1 VVNDWH
7 AEWDALPAAEQAAK
21 KARQGVRYAALE
33 ALDVMDSDTMQPVA
47 RDGATMGEVMMR
59 GNVVMKGYLKNP
71 TASAKAFAGGW
82 FHTGDLAVMHGDGYA
97 EIKDRAKDIIISG
110 GENVSSIEVEGAL
123 YRHPAVLEA
132 AVVARP
138 DPVWGESVCAFV
150 TLKDDGSATA
160 EELIGHCRSL
170 LAGFKTPKSIIFG
183 PLPKTATGKIQK
195 HVLRE
200 QIKAL

>member
-1 VVNDWH
+1 
-7 AEWDALPAAEQAAK
+7 LQ
-21 KARQGVRYAALE
+21 ARQGVAYPT
-33 ALDVMDSDTMQPVA
+33 LDAFEVIDPESLCPVP
-47 RDGATMGEVMMR
+47 RDGRTIGEIMLR
-59 GNVVMKGYLKNP
+59 GNTVMKGYLKNP
-71 TASAKAFAGGW
+71 EATAAAFAGGW